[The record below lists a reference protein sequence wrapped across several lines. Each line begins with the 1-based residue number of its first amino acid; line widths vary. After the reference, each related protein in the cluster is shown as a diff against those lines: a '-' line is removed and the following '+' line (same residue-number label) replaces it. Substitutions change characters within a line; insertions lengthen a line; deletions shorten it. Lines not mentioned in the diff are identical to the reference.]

1 MAKGRKNNTAKNEET
16 SLLKLIK
23 FNQDI
28 IEDNNKTPNVL
39 LDDYV
44 GIVFNECACE
54 LVQIKQTTVSEDNI
68 KSTTNLFEDKYKIGD
83 TFQQWITMGWYPTT
97 YLSAVSLYSRL
108 KFQDECSKLK
118 YCRDIGKLIEIQ
130 KEINNTLL
138 KFAELNAIPFLINK
152 VSESFEELDSVV
164 NSVEELKTKTKDTT
178 ATCDALSEAVKGK
191 YATMVS
197 KGLLNPKEV
206 MHRLALEKD

>member
-83 TFQQWITMGWYPTT
+83 TFQQWITMGWASPFRLPSRRHRAGRRIDRPRRPT
-97 YLSAVSLYSRL
+97 A
-108 KFQDECSKLK
+108 
-118 YCRDIGKLIEIQ
+118 
-130 KEINNTLL
+130 
-138 KFAELNAIPFLINK
+138 A
-152 VSESFEELDSVV
+152 
-164 NSVEELKTKTKDTT
+164 
-178 ATCDALSEAVKGK
+178 
-191 YATMVS
+191 
-197 KGLLNPKEV
+197 
-206 MHRLALEKD
+206 